1 MSIWC
6 KMTLSDVVKEE
17 AALRVLVI
25 KDDLCLCINC
35 NAESMPAWMP
45 ANSLEDYT
53 PDALQTDAAQISVP
67 IPGVWGKYINI
78 VILASKDFIKLTDSK

>member
-1 MSIWC
+1 M
-6 KMTLSDVVKEE
+6 KVNDVIRKEE

-53 PDALQTDAAQISVP
+53 PDSLLFLSV
-67 IPGVWGKYINI
+67 
-78 VILASKDFIKLTDSK
+78 LSFASYRTAPLPSC